1 MSATNYFFPALC
13 RENGTKMK
21 AAKGATVAGAKQ
33 HLDDIEGYREL
44 VRVARLHAAQQGL
57 SLPTW
62 ELLYFNSVRQL

>member
-1 MSATNYFFPALC
+1 
-13 RENGTKMK
+13 MK